1 MRSLRRA
8 KNYLYQFVSKSF
20 AIPIEQISRVLYHGI
35 FLAFIIAGFWLLDSL
50 KDPVLSSTVGIEYQP
65 VAKLLSVVTTLIVV
79 CLYDF
84 LTTVVSK
91 PMLFHVISIV
101 YSLLM
106 MMLSGLLADPETG
119 LSDKLKVGPHR
130 WIGWLTYCLVESYG
144 SLTVALFWSFTNS
157 LMNLE
162 EAKGAYGLII
172 AIAQIGAIVGST
184 LASYAAVISIP
195 GLFILGSIF
204 ISCVSLLAKYYYILF
219 RDYSTEQMKTKIRS
233 VSECSVDPHL
243 PALDVPQESPLSSFN
258 ITSSSTHRKNE
269 ESYLILVFSSITVFA
284 SKVFRGILTV
294 FAGFY
299 EGLSLII
306 QYHYVLKLFAV
317 SCVYDIVVTIMDYEF
332 KITGAKHTI
341 VDPQLIPEEIL
352 SSHHTGGH
360 ITDKFANL
368 LGHFGQLTNFIS
380 LVLSFFGFSF
390 LVHHIGIQKT
400 LLIFPFTLLV
410 AVTVI
415 SLVPS
420 IWVLFFFVSLLK
432 GMVFSLHDPAKELLY
447 IPTSEA
453 VKYKAKAWIDVFGSR
468 LAKAVGSMIT
478 FYSFGNISLLRRY
491 SEIPILILTGL
502 TIYLTW
508 SIGNDFQDL
517 VDKHQVV
524 GEENLFSDSSPL
536 VISPNPNIIVGPTIN
551 GLKPGDVG
559 YTGYDPHLFDGV
571 FDDDEFQYNINELHD
586 FHPNLPPFS
595 SYGRHQHQLH
605 HHHPHHALNRPHST
619 ERRQQH
625 MIHSIHSPI
634 NAFEFFGKTEE
645 DLYHPNSQ
653 QYYPSVS
660 DDNNVQQKRRIRTKS
675 AHI

>member
-1 MRSLRRA
+1 
-8 KNYLYQFVSKSF
+8 V
-20 AIPIEQISRVLYHGI
+20 SRVLYHGV

-50 KDPVLSSTVGIEYQP
+50 KDPVLSSTVGMEYQP

-84 LTTVVSK
+84 LTTLVSK

-119 LSDKLKVGPHR
+119 LSDSLQIGPHR

-172 AIAQIGAIVGST
+172 AIAQIGAIAGST
-184 LASYAAVISIP
+184 FASYAAVISIP

-233 VSECSVDPHL
+233 ISECSADPHL
-243 PALDVPQESPLSSFN
+243 PALNIPQKSPPSTFTIS
-258 ITSSSTHRKNE
+258 SSSTNLKTE
-269 ESYLILVFSSITVFA
+269 ESYLILVFSSISSFG
-284 SKVFRGILTV
+284 SKVFRGIFTI

-306 QYHYVLKLFAV
+306 QYQYVLKLFAV
-317 SCVYDIVVTIMDYEF
+317 SCVYDIVVTILDYEF

-352 SSHHTGGH
+352 SSHHEGGH

-390 LVHHIGIQKT
+390 LVHHIGIQKS

-410 AVTVI
+410 AIVVI

-453 VKYKAKAWIDVFGSR
+453 IKYKAKAWIDVFGSR

-478 FYSFGNISLLRRY
+478 FYSFGNINLLRIY

-517 VDKHQVV
+517 VDKHQIV
-524 GEENLFSDSSPL
+524 GEENIFSDSSPGL
-536 VISPNPNIIVGPTIN
+536 SPNPNIIIGPTIN
-551 GLKPGDVG
+551 GLQPGDVG
-559 YTGYDPHLFDGV
+559 YTGYDPQLFDGV
-571 FDDDEFQYNINELHD
+571 FEDDEFQYNIDELHD

-595 SYGRHQHQLH
+595 SYGRHQQHLHHQHHSH
-605 HHHPHHALNRPHST
+605 HHHHGLTRPHST

-634 NAFEFFGKTEE
+634 NAFEYFGKTEE
-645 DLYHPNSQ
+645 DLYYPHSQ
-653 QYYPSVS
+653 QYYPTVS
-660 DDNNVQQKRRIRTKS
+660 DDNDVQQNNQKRRIRTKS